1 MRARQKKHPRT
12 LTDSVVRESRS
23 VLSLGWPVLL
33 LNCCGRARRA
43 DELSLTARDFF
54 RGCTWRA
61 SRGRARSRI
70 DCFQNGLLEL
80 LKMAAAT
87 ALDAELVLVGG
98 VAG

>member
-1 MRARQKKHPRT
+1 MRARHKKHPRT
-12 LTDSVVRESRS
+12 LTDSVVREEGESRR

-33 LNCCGRARRA
+33 RA

-54 RGCTWRA
+54 RCCAWRA

>member
-1 MRARQKKHPRT
+1 MRARHKKHPRT
-12 LTDSVVRESRS
+12 LTDSVVRESRR
-23 VLSLGWPVLL
+23 VLL

-54 RGCTWRA
+54 RGCAWRA